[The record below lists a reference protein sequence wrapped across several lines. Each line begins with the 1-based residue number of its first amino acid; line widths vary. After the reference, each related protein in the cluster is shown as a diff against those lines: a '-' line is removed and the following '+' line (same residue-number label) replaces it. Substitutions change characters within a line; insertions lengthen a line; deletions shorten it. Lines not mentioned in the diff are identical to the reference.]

1 MELKTLTY
9 TSWARP
15 GLTAADLESILTSA
29 RINNPLQGLTGVLL
43 FNGSH
48 FLQILE
54 GVEPAIDELIGR
66 LKVDKR
72 HSNISVRDERPIT
85 GRAFPDWAMAYMQLE
100 NGRFIGEAAVE
111 RLLTRELAPPL
122 RNIIRGMTHSIIK

>member
-15 GLTAADLESILTSA
+15 GLAAADLDSILTSA
-29 RINNPLQGLTGVLL
+29 RINNPLQGLTGVLI

-54 GVEPAIDELIGR
+54 GVEPAIDELLGR
-66 LKVDKR
+66 LKVDRR

-85 GRAFPDWAMAYMQLE
+85 SRAFPDWAMAYMQLE
-100 NGRFIGEAAVE
+100 DGRFIGEAAVE
-111 RLLTRELAPPL
+111 RLLTRDLAPPL